1 MWMYS
6 LQNSGLSNRAFQGC
20 TSTARPSRRLN
31 PVGWFIQP
39 LTAMTNSEPATPAT
53 AIGMPLAKCVH
64 GLSRSQ
70 PYA

>member
-6 LQNSGLSNRAFQGC
+6 LQNSGLSNSAFHGC
-20 TSTARPSRRLN
+20 TSTARPFCRAN

-53 AIGMPLAKCVH
+53 AIGIPHRKCVH

-70 PYA
+70 P